1 MYYLSAP
8 SLFLTIICIKSVIK
22 MDITSWVMDLGDK
35 TKKYVLASLYYL
47 SFNICSKQNMFV
59 FRLNFLQKKW
69 HAD

>member
-1 MYYLSAP
+1 
-8 SLFLTIICIKSVIK
+8 